1 MYINVYFASERLFSF
16 FCCSRGA
23 FVSDAKTE
31 RDLCSL
37 SYLDPP
43 WLFSVPLA
51 TPSSFLPFCICV
63 RMSIGEGL
71 GHG

>member
-1 MYINVYFASERLFSF
+1 MFLSLVNVCSPFSVVLEARS
-16 FCCSRGA
+16 CLTQKLRETC
-23 FVSDAKTE
+23 V
-31 RDLCSL
+31 L